1 MFEYLYLLNQTS
13 ASFSISWNF
22 CQNHQTSVSLPRS
35 YRIKLLCLFH
45 LVQILPDPWS
55 YLQNQT
61 SMSFPLSW
69 NFAWTAV
76 LLQNQTSM
84 SFPLSRNLPE
94 LWSYYRIK
102 LLCLFHL
109 VGFVW
114 TAALLQNQISVSFP
128 LSWNFAGTVVL
139 LQNQISASFPLS

>member
-1 MFEYLYLLNQTS
+1 MFKYLCLLNQTS

-22 CQNHQTSVSLPRS
+22 CQNHQTSASLPRS

-45 LVQILPDPWS
+45 LVRILPDQWS
-55 YLQNQT
+55 YYRIKPPCL
-61 SMSFPLSW
+61 FHL
-69 NFAWTAV
+69 V
-76 LLQNQTSM
+76 GI
-84 SFPLSRNLPE
+84 LPE

-114 TAALLQNQISVSFP
+114 TADLLQNQISVSFP

-139 LQNQISASFPLS
+139 FTESNFCVFST

>member
-69 NFAWTAV
+69 NFAWTVV

-84 SFPLSRNLPE
+84 SFPLSRN
-94 LWSYYRIK
+94 
-102 LLCLFHL
+102 FA
-109 VGFVW
+109 W
-114 TAALLQNQISVSFP
+114 TVVLLQNQTSVSFP
-128 LSWNFAGTVVL
+128 LSWICLNRSLITESNFCVFST
-139 LQNQISASFPLS
+139 